1 MESCQICGREA
12 VGEGFVE
19 GANVPLC
26 NRCIDHASKFDVYD
40 EYKPHAPEKKFVPK
54 AQVVERFVDDW
65 PNLIKAGR
73 EKKGWDRLELGKRLF
88 ISETDIKAFEDGR
101 RKPDPRQRQKIEREL
116 SISLVESEVLDSVE
130 KKPAALPRPGQAL
143 TLGDLVKIK
152 KK

>member
-1 MESCQICGREA
+1 MESCQVCGREA

-19 GANVPLC
+19 GAKVPLC

-40 EYKPHAPEKKFVPK
+40 DYKPHAPEKKFVPK
-54 AQVVERFVDDW
+54 AQVVERFVDGW
-65 PNLIKAGR
+65 AQKIKSGR

-101 RKPDPRQRQKIEREL
+101 RKPEPGQREKIEREL
-116 SISLVESEVLDSVE
+116 GISLVESEVLDSVE
-130 KKPAALPRPGQAL
+130 KTQTAPPKPGQAL